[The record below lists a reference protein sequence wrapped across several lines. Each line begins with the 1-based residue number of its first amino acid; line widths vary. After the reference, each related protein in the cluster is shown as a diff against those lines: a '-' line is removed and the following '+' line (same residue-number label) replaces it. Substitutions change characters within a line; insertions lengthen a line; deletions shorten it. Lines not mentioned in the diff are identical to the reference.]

1 MNLHLLQRNPD
12 QWKNV
17 QASKK
22 IGTTTP
28 AVQPENPSGRATTDA
43 QTKETETEQADN
55 KRKRKDR
62 PVDEIDQL
70 FEAKLGK
77 KVKKA
82 ELSNA
87 PAKVDQDSEEH
98 AKKEKKK
105 HRKDKGE
112 AADKGLDAVLGAIK
126 AAPKEEKR
134 HHKKKTT

>member
-1 MNLHLLQRNPD
+1 M
-12 QWKNV
+12 
-17 QASKK
+17 
-22 IGTTTP
+22 
-28 AVQPENPSGRATTDA
+28 
-43 QTKETETEQADN
+43 
-55 KRKRKDR
+55 
-62 PVDEIDQL
+62 DEIDQL

-98 AKKEKKK
+98 AKNEKKK